1 MCKSPLHPFLLQL
14 PKVEHHLHLE
24 GSLSPELLFH
34 LAHKNAVRLPSS
46 SLDPAFASPSTLHER
61 YQDFTSLDDF
71 LHYYYIGFSVLVT
84 VSDFEELSYAYL
96 SRAAREA
103 NVKHAEVFFDPQV
116 HVARGV
122 EIETI
127 VQGWERALWRIREK
141 DKIDLT
147 ASLIPCFLRHLDL
160 QDSGRCLGLL
170 LGGGYLTAPETGPVD
185 GADGEENGKSNGSSK
200 EPRLKGIGL
209 CSTEIAKPPS
219 TWKSIFDIAREK
231 GIRRTAHAGEEGP
244 AEYVTAALDELQVE
258 RIDHGVRAADDEKVV
273 ERLARER
280 ILVTVCPVSN
290 VKLKIKEKLEHVP
303 LRTFL
308 DRGVRFSLNSDD
320 PAYFGAYL
328 QEVYC
333 QVQEAFGFTVREWEV
348 IARNGIEGS
357 WCDGERKEV
366 VLKEL
371 EDVVGAWVRREE
383 ESESEL
389 IN

>member
-14 PKVEHHLHLE
+14 PKVEQHLHLE

-34 LAHKNAVRLPSS
+34 LAQKNSISLPSP
-46 SLDPAFASPSTLHER
+46 SLDPAFTSPATLLAR
-61 YQDFTSLDDF
+61 YEKFTSLDDF
-71 LHYYYIGFSVLVT
+71 LHYYYIGFTVLIT

-127 VQGWERALWRIREK
+127 VTGWERALRRLK
-141 DKIDLT
+141 DEEGVDIT

-160 QDSGRCLGLL
+160 EDSDRCLGLL
-170 LGGGYLTAPETGPVD
+170 LD
-185 GADGEENGKSNGSSK
+185 GDGKGRQ
-200 EPRLKGIGL
+200 EPRLVGIGL
-209 CSTEIAKPPS
+209 CSTEVAKPPS

-244 AEYVTAALDELQVE
+244 AEYVIAALDDLQVE
-258 RIDHGVRAADDEKVV
+258 RIDHGVHAADDEKVM
-273 ERLARER
+273 ERLAREK
-280 ILVTVCPVSN
+280 ILLTVCPVSN
-290 VKLKIKEKLEHVP
+290 VQLKVKEKLEDVP
-303 LRTFL
+303 LRVFL
-308 DRGVRFSLNSDD
+308 DKGVRFSLNSDD

-333 QVQEAFGFTVREWEV
+333 RVQEAFGFTVREWEV
-348 IARNGIEGS
+348 IAKNGIEGS
-357 WCDGERKEV
+357 WCDEGRKKA
-366 VLKEL
+366 VLKEID
-371 EDVVGAWVRREE
+371 DVVGAWVRREKE
-383 ESESEL
+383 GESEL
-389 IN
+389 VN